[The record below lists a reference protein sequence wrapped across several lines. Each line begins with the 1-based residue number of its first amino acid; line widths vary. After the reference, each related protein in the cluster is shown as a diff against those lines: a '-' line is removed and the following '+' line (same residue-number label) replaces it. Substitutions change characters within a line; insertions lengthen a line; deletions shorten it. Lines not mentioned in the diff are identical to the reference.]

1 MKLDLY
7 WAVQS
12 GALFNSG
19 AGNVQGHH
27 AKYEVDESS
36 MQFMPE
42 STYYSDFILGKD
54 NGGQLRASDQQ

>member
-12 GALFNSG
+12 GTLFNSG

-27 AKYEVDESS
+27 AVYEVDPASI
-36 MQFMPE
+36 QFTPE
-42 STYYSDFILGKD
+42 STYYSDFILGE
-54 NGGQLRASDQQ
+54 NLRTGGQLR